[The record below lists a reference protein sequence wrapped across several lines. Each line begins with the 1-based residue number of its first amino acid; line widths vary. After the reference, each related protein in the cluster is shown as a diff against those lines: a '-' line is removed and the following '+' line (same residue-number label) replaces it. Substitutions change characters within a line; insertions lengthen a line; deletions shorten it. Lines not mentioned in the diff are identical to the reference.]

1 VPLFQRRSE
10 HLNVLQGN
18 AVILTRFTLNKY
30 MAVDGTSAFYVF
42 AKSDIAAGDEIT
54 VDYGRSYFDDG
65 VCPCHTCA
73 QPSPIDQPATFDKEG
88 SLENDLKRK
97 KRERRLKRKQK
108 QRLRAVESADR
119 EGESESD

>member
-1 VPLFQRRSE
+1 
-10 HLNVLQGN
+10 
-18 AVILTRFTLNKY
+18 

-65 VCPCHTCA
+65 ICPCHTCA
-73 QPSPIDQPATFDKEG
+73 QSPPIDQPKTIEKEEN
-88 SLENDLKRK
+88 LKNDLKRK
-97 KRERRLKRKQK
+97 KRERRFERKQK
-108 QRLRAVESADR
+108 QRLRAAESAER